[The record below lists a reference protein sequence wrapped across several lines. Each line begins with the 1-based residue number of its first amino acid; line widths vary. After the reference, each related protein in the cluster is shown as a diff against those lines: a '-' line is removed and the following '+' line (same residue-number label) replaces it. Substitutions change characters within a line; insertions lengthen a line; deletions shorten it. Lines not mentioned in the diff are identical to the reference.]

1 MNLLTDKPP
10 DFIWVGGRK
19 LKIKTEFSLWVKFL
33 IAAKNNDTEA
43 LTEILLLNFPE
54 LPAGI
59 CANDLIAPLS
69 DWLWQCEKH
78 TSGTKEAGAGSAF
91 DFEEDGNVIYCE
103 LWEHYPNLM
112 QRGISFPEGMEL
124 VKLLIA
130 NDKTALH
137 HRAFARVGDF
147 SKMDREQKKYWQRE
161 RAKYALKMSQ
171 KSIDD
176 VFSRGF

>member
-1 MNLLTDKPP
+1 M
-10 DFIWVGGRK
+10 
-19 LKIKTEFSLWVKFL
+19 
-33 IAAKNNDTEA
+33 
-43 LTEILLLNFPE
+43 
-54 LPAGI
+54 
-59 CANDLIAPLS
+59 
-69 DWLWQCEKH
+69 
-78 TSGTKEAGAGSAF
+78 
-91 DFEEDGNVIYCE
+91 IYCE

-137 HRAFARVGDF
+137 HRAFARIGDF